1 MVQFSKLRLN
11 GFKSFADATDLDIS
25 DGLNGVVGPNGCG
38 KSNLVEALRWVMG
51 ETSAKKMRGSGMEDV
66 IFAGSST
73 RTAKNRAEVTLV
85 LKNPYRDAPAPFEN
99 LDEIEI
105 TRTIE
110 RNNGSTYR
118 VNGKAVRARD
128 VQMLFADIVSGAN
141 SPALVSQG
149 RVTMMIN
156 AKPAERRQVLEE
168 SAGVAGLY
176 ARRHEAELRLK
187 AAENNLLRLDDIMAG
202 VESRYETLQKQV
214 RQANRYKNLS
224 QTIRDLGGLIIYL
237 EWKEATD
244 QCKDL
249 ETKHVEIEVTITEL
263 MRIIAD
269 LSTKETEIAAQLPDL
284 KEEDSK
290 IAAQLQTYLIEK
302 QRCEDALKRIDDDI
316 AKAKQT
322 LSQSTQDRE
331 HEKEF
336 IDSLLTSLQMRE
348 AELSRLQETS
358 LNKETLET
366 KLAERDALKEKLTQ
380 VEVEYEATR
389 TALSQS
395 AAERETL
402 ERRVNDYT
410 SQLETQKQNLIRAE
424 EELAQAKE
432 GGENLEEIKTI
443 KAEIEQTEALIENAK
458 EELENIDAQKEAVD
472 QEVQSLEAMWHEDN
486 TVKQKIISEI
496 NVLENFLK
504 SKDEEGKIAVVE
516 NIKPQK
522 GYEIALA
529 KAMGDTLL
537 AALEDPEA
545 NQYWQALSY
554 TPEELPELSAILE
567 PLSSKVTAPEAL
579 SICLSQIGVVGD
591 ETLDVQTILKALKP
605 GQMAV
610 TKQGDVYRWDGY
622 VITARSQS
630 ATAMHLERKNR
641 HETLNSELETITG
654 KVDALAERL
663 NAEKEKRATVTSL
676 RNDKNNEIREL
687 NNTLTQNRNHYE
699 NLLSKNDTQRQ
710 TLIRLEERINNLK
723 SDIERSETALSEATT
738 ALEGFDDT
746 DTRTKEEK
754 SEKLKSDL
762 LEKRQ
767 TLSELNR
774 ECDRISYEIET
785 RANRIEVL
793 TADIEE
799 ARNRL
804 ATGKARISEL
814 ESRYS
819 EAEKQI
825 EALEAKPEDLKES
838 LESHLSKIADLET
851 QRKTTSEAVRSVEEQ
866 TRLFATQIKENET
879 KLSAQKE
886 QRASIAAHMSSYK
899 EKEQKALMQMESEG
913 FETPSSLW
921 TSLEWPED
929 KALPTL
935 DSVREKFERSKRER
949 ENMGAVNLMAAE
961 EAENTAGEI
970 ETMIKEREDLVEAI
984 SKLRQAIQKLNKEAR
999 VRMVDA
1005 FDKVNE
1011 HFKRLFTQLFNGGEA
1026 HLELTESDDI
1036 LESGLEI
1043 FASPPGKKLQNLT
1056 LLSGGEQTLAS
1067 IALIFAMFLTKPAPI
1082 CVLDEIDAP
1091 LDDANV
1097 DRVCTMIEEIG
1108 KITGTRFM
1116 IITHHRMTM
1125 ARMDRL
1131 YGVTMAERGIS
1142 QLVSVDLQQKLF
1154 DDLVAA

>member
-1 MVQFSKLRLN
+1 
-11 GFKSFADATDLDIS
+11 
-25 DGLNGVVGPNGCG
+25 
-38 KSNLVEALRWVMG
+38 
-51 ETSAKKMRGSGMEDV
+51 
-66 IFAGSST
+66 
-73 RTAKNRAEVTLV
+73 
-85 LKNPYRDAPAPFEN
+85 
-99 LDEIEI
+99 
-105 TRTIE
+105 
-110 RNNGSTYR
+110 
-118 VNGKAVRARD
+118 
-128 VQMLFADIVSGAN
+128 
-141 SPALVSQG
+141 
-149 RVTMMIN
+149 
-156 AKPAERRQVLEE
+156 
-168 SAGVAGLY
+168 
-176 ARRHEAELRLK
+176 
-187 AAENNLLRLDDIMAG
+187 
-202 VESRYETLQKQV
+202 
-214 RQANRYKNLS
+214 
-224 QTIRDLGGLIIYL
+224 
-237 EWKEATD
+237 
-244 QCKDL
+244 
-249 ETKHVEIEVTITEL
+249 
-263 MRIIAD
+263 
-269 LSTKETEIAAQLPDL
+269 
-284 KEEDSK
+284 
-290 IAAQLQTYLIEK
+290 
-302 QRCEDALKRIDDDI
+302 
-316 AKAKQT
+316 
-322 LSQSTQDRE
+322 
-331 HEKEF
+331 
-336 IDSLLTSLQMRE
+336 
-348 AELSRLQETS
+348 
-358 LNKETLET
+358 
-366 KLAERDALKEKLTQ
+366 
-380 VEVEYEATR
+380 
-389 TALSQS
+389 
-395 AAERETL
+395 
-402 ERRVNDYT
+402 
-410 SQLETQKQNLIRAE
+410 
-424 EELAQAKE
+424 
-432 GGENLEEIKTI
+432 
-443 KAEIEQTEALIENAK
+443 
-458 EELENIDAQKEAVD
+458 
-472 QEVQSLEAMWHEDN
+472 
-486 TVKQKIISEI
+486 
-496 NVLENFLK
+496 
-504 SKDEEGKIAVVE
+504 
-516 NIKPQK
+516 
-522 GYEIALA
+522 
-529 KAMGDTLL
+529 
-537 AALEDPEA
+537 
-545 NQYWQALSY
+545 
-554 TPEELPELSAILE
+554 
-567 PLSSKVTAPEAL
+567 
-579 SICLSQIGVVGD
+579 
-591 ETLDVQTILKALKP
+591 
-605 GQMAV
+605 
-610 TKQGDVYRWDGY
+610 
-622 VITARSQS
+622 
-630 ATAMHLERKNR
+630 MHLERKNR

-687 NNTLTQNRNHYE
+687 NNTLTQNRNRYE

-723 SDIERSETALSEATT
+723 SDIERSETALNEPTT